1 MKVQHYN
8 FDQKIISD
16 DNLKKIGQLEKLMKL
31 VAAKPVT
38 VILTSYWVVTHS
50 TVTSISPP
58 LRLPELA
65 LLKLQ
70 TWLGVSGCAESKAT
84 LNVGDNV
91 WVVQKTKRTAGV
103 IEKVNIKRA
112 IVNMQGSNYN
122 VPLSMIEVA

>member
-1 MKVQHYN
+1 MNMSEIKQAVMRGNFSTTELQSLMSYTRTVQ
-8 FDQKIISD
+8 
-16 DNLKKIGQLEKLMKL
+16 E
-31 VAAKPVT
+31 T
-38 VILTSYWVVTHS
+38 
-50 TVTSISPP
+50 
-58 LRLPELA
+58 
-65 LLKLQ
+65 Q
-70 TWLGVSGCAESKAT
+70 TKAT